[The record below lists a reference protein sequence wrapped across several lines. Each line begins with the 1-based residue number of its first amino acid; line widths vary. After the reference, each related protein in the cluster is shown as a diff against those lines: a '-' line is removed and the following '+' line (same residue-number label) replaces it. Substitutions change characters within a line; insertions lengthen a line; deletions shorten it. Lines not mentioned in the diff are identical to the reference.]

1 MRNVQAASSV
11 GDSSQSGWTN
21 LTSVSQQGAGNQSV
35 QQGPQ
40 QGQQQ
45 QSMQQATQFRV
56 SRISEAMETNSFV
69 CDLRNSPLSSPKSF
83 SGSVR
88 AMHFY
93 IGDDTEDHLQ
103 EGEIRTIISEL
114 PSDAGEMC
122 NTLLDSG
129 ADAAVSQCNLQ
140 LVGKMRVRPQPSYM
154 MHKVR

>member
-35 QQGPQ
+35 QHSPQ

-45 QSMQQATQFRV
+45 QSVQQAAQFRV
-56 SRISEAMETNSFV
+56 SRISEAMEKNSFV
-69 CDLRNSPLSSPKSF
+69 CDLRDSPFSF

-88 AMHFY
+88 AMQFY

-114 PSDAGEMC
+114 
-122 NTLLDSG
+122 L
-129 ADAAVSQCNLQ
+129 
-140 LVGKMRVRPQPSYM
+140 
-154 MHKVR
+154 